1 MESKPK
7 FLDGKVG
14 FVLVAG
20 GIAVLFIGVAFLG
33 FYFGG
38 AFDQSSCPAGDAT
51 VGAATAERCAEDC
64 VLYSHNSVEALKRYC
79 TDLPNLSERHA
90 AKCDDPEWLDETVYA
105 PLYFSG
111 SADLRP
117 DCLCRD
123 QEAEYVPLW
132 SRRW

>member
-64 VLYSHNSVEALKRYC
+64 ANEGAVEVKGRRHVCAHPGI
-79 TDLPNLSERHA
+79 TVEERQA
-90 AKCDDPEWLDETVYA
+90 VGCDDPVWMDPKLCI
-105 PLYFSG
+105 PLYLPGNVNQQS
-111 SADLRP
+111 R
-117 DCLCRD
+117 CLCRGPNMD
-123 QEAEYVPLW
+123 YQPIW
-132 SRRW
+132 